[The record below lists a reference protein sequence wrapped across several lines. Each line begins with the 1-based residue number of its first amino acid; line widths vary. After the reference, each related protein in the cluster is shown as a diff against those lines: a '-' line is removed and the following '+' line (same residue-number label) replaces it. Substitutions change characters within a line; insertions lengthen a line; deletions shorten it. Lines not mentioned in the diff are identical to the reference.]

1 MINMTDRKIVSFQQ
15 DAAFLRA
22 RGLKQKRGGNPL
34 DALELLRHAADVAD
48 GDAAADI
55 WLDMAEVYADMN
67 CHTDSRAMTMMH
79 IFRRAL
85 APDAYYQLA
94 KYNMELGA
102 LPEAEKAYEQYLRMV
117 DEGEKADEARE
128 DISDIRMAY
137 GMWKQIDRHTRRKV
151 RRLREVR
158 RRQIDKDFA
167 GADRIFAKELAALPT
182 DSQLRVNRAM
192 NLCLQ
197 GDWEAARQEIDIAA
211 KDIADYPAGIIIL
224 AAQVY
229 HRLGETPRADQ
240 LLSLLDRNQMS
251 VQDLQMLMAL
261 MADMQRDEQAYQAGS
276 DALKQRPYDRRM
288 LHLMAVTA
296 ARMGREEQV
305 IAGFWQRIL
314 RMDPEDDVAQWHLQA
329 LRRGELTYDG
339 LFDAYT
345 LPNGERARRGKIV
358 LELLGMPKEAVQAAW
373 QDGDIRRILHWA
385 LFSETPALV
394 EPAIR
399 LMELAAGQDA
409 ARFLAEFIA
418 RTRLDVALKLEAA
431 QAIAAI
437 EGENWPGIAE
447 FMQMQLI
454 PGYQEALDT
463 LPVGHRQMVRM
474 AQEVLEKEYGVK
486 ADVALALQCSAHL
499 QACFGGFDRMRD
511 LRCAAAALAF
521 YELRMAGHQPV
532 ASDVAR
538 KFRCSPRKLEY
549 YAACLNE
556 KE

>member
-1 MINMTDRKIVSFQQ
+1 MNTMTDRKIVPFQQ

-22 RGLKQKRGGNPL
+22 RGLKQKRSGNPL
-34 DALELLRHAADVAD
+34 EALELLRRAADAAT
-48 GDAAADI
+48 GDEAADI

-67 CHTDSRAMTMMH
+67 CHADSRVMAMMH

-85 APDAYYQLA
+85 APDAYYRLA

-102 LPEAEKAYEQYLRMV
+102 LPEAEKAYGQYLRMV
-117 DEGEKADEARE
+117 DEGDKADEARE

-137 GMWKQIDRHTRRKV
+137 SMWKQIDRHTRRKV

-158 RRQIDKDFA
+158 RRQVDKDFA
-167 GADRIFAKELAALPT
+167 GADRIFEKELAALPT

-197 GDWEAARQEIDIAA
+197 GDAEAARRELDIAA
-211 KDIADYPAGIIIL
+211 ADIGSYPPGIIIL

-229 HRLGETPRADQ
+229 YRLGDERSADRLLA
-240 LLSLLDRNQMS
+240 LLSQYPMS

-296 ARMGREEQV
+296 ARLGREEQIV
-305 IAGFWQRIL
+305 AGFWQRIL

-329 LRRGELTYDG
+329 LRRGELTDDG

-345 LPNGERARRGKIV
+345 LPNTERARRGKIV

-373 QDGDIRRILHWA
+373 QGDDVRRALHWA

-399 LMELAAGQDA
+399 LTEMTGAPEA
-409 ARFLAEFIA
+409 ARYLAEFIA
-418 RTRLDVALKLEAA
+418 RTRLDVSFKLEAA

-474 AQEVLEKEYGVK
+474 AQEILEKEYGVK

-511 LRCAAAALAF
+511 LRCAAAALAY

-532 ASDVAR
+532 ANDVAR
-538 KFRCSPRKLEY
+538 KFCCSPRKLEY